1 MLYTIELVRDA
12 QYINLFFL
20 GAPTMKELE
29 ASHTEMNDALV
40 AYKWK
45 KVLIDGTGS
54 KPKLSL
60 YDHVKLMKETL
71 SMLPA
76 DVCIA
81 IIRHWAFAVDDLF
94 VEYLAQNSGLK
105 LKFFSCKDKA
115 LSWLL
120 EN

>member
-1 MLYTIELVRDA
+1 MLYTIELIRDA

-20 GAPTMKELE
+20 GAPTMKELR
-29 ASHTEMNDALV
+29 ASYAEINDALV

-60 YDHVKLMKETL
+60 YDHVKLMNEVL
-71 SMLPA
+71 SKLPA

-81 IIRHWAFAVDDLF
+81 IVHHWELAVDNMF
-94 VEYLAQNSGLK
+94 VEYLAQNSGLR
-105 LKFFSCKDKA
+105 LKFFPCKDEA

-120 EN
+120 EH